1 MVPVLLGA
9 GADACATKP
18 LDVDVLCQEIKRLL
32 PVNAVSHSLT
42 GREG

>member
-1 MVPVLLGA
+1 
-9 GADACATKP
+9 
-18 LDVDVLCQEIKRLL
+18 VDVLCQEIKRLL